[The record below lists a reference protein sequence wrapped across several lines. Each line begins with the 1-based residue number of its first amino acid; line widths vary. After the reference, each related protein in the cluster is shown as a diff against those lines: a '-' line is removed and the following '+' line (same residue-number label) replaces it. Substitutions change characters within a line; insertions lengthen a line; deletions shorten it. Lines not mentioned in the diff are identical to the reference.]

1 MGALSRDHVG
11 PTVAHVLLPG
21 HLEPAQVILIYLE
34 LEPDVL
40 A

>member
-1 MGALSRDHVG
+1 MWDQLWRTSFYLDI
-11 PTVAHVLLPG
+11 
-21 HLEPAQVILIYLE
+21 QVISIYLE